1 MSNKAALNYGQTSE
15 EILKYKEFDEQRLLE
30 PISEGKWSVKE
41 IIGHLYYWDKFI
53 LEKHVPFMNEGTSL
67 NAFPNHD
74 LHNREAIEYISVF
87 TTTGSLIDEFVLN
100 RRLLIETV
108 SGIDNNVKF
117 TIGSGKRQFTVD
129 KYLKIFID
137 HDIHHLKQMNERL
150 S

>member
-1 MSNKAALNYGQTSE
+1 MSNKAALNYGQTAE
-15 EILKYKEFDEQRLLE
+15 EILKYKEFGEQRLLE

-53 LEKHVPFMNEGTSL
+53 LGNHVPYMNEGTNL

-74 LHNREAIEYISVF
+74 LHNREAIEFISVF

-100 RRLLIETV
+100 RRLLIESI
-108 SGIDNNVKF
+108 SGIDSNAKF

-137 HDIHHLKQMNERL
+137 HDIHHLKQMNKRL

>member
-1 MSNKAALNYGQTSE
+1 MSNKAALSYDQTAE
-15 EILKYKEFDEQRLLE
+15 AILKYKEFDEQRLLE

-53 LEKHVPFMNEGTSL
+53 LQNHVPFMNEGANL
-67 NAFPNHD
+67 DAFPNHD

-100 RRLLIETV
+100 RRILIKAI
-108 SGIDNNVKF
+108 SGIDSNAKF

-137 HDIHHLKQMNERL
+137 HDSHHLKQMNERL

>member
-1 MSNKAALNYGQTSE
+1 MSNKAALSYDQTAE

-41 IIGHLYYWDKFI
+41 IIGHLYYWDRFI
-53 LEKHVPFMNEGTSL
+53 LRNHVPYMNEGANL

-100 RRLLIETV
+100 RRLLIEAI
-108 SGIDNNVKF
+108 SGIESNAKF

-129 KYLKIFID
+129 KYLKMFID

>member
-1 MSNKAALNYGQTSE
+1 MSNKAALNYGQTAE
-15 EILKYKEFDEQRLLE
+15 EILKYKEFDEQRLHE

-53 LEKHVPFMNEGTSL
+53 LEKHVPFMNDGTNL

-74 LHNREAIEYISVF
+74 LHNREAIEYISFF
-87 TTTGSLIDEFVLN
+87 TTTGSLIEEFVLN
-100 RRLLIETV
+100 RRLLIETI
-108 SGIDNNVKF
+108 SGIDSNVKF
-117 TIGSGKRQFTVD
+117 TIGYGKRQSTVD
-129 KYLKIFID
+129 NYLKIFID

>member
-1 MSNKAALNYGQTSE
+1 MNNKSALNYGQTAE

-53 LEKHVPFMNEGTSL
+53 VGNHVPCMNEGANM

-100 RRLLIETV
+100 RRLLIEAI
-108 SGIDNNVKF
+108 SGIDNNAKF

-150 S
+150 G

>member
-1 MSNKAALNYGQTSE
+1 MSNKAALSYGQTAE
-15 EILKYKEFDEQRLLE
+15 EILKYKELDEQRLLE
-30 PISEGKWSVKE
+30 PIREGKWSVKE

-53 LEKHVPFMNEGTSL
+53 LGNHVPYMNEGTNL

-100 RRLLIETV
+100 RRLLIEAI
-108 SGIDNNVKF
+108 SGIDSNAKF